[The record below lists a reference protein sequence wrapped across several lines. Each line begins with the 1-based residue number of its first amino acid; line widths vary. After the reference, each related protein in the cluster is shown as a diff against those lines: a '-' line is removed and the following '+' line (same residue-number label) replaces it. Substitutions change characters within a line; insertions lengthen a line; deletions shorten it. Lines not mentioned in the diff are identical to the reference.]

1 LAELQRDPISRA
13 QFLTMGIVGSL
24 VGAVLTIP
32 PTVYLLSPTI
42 QTNFQGRSDIPNE
55 WVEAGSVWEIPSGAP
70 MEFRVEF
77 SQKQTYDAGQPGA
90 EEEPSP
96 EGVPPNVGT
105 AINTV
110 LVSWRDGKLPG
121 ILEDNGGTQT
131 LSTPEVEELSRRI
144 NVLSNHCAHLG
155 CPTRWQAEK
164 GLIVCPCHGGEYDI
178 NGGYRAG
185 PPPHG
190 LFRFAYEIREDGS
203 LYVKHDF
210 TNGRPWVV

>member
-13 QFLTMGIVGSL
+13 QFLTMSIVGSL

-32 PTVYLLSPTI
+32 PAVYLLSPTI
-42 QTNFQGRSDIPNE
+42 QTNFQGRSDIPDE
-55 WVEAGSVWEIPSGAP
+55 WVEAGSIWEIPSGAP
-70 MEFRVEF
+70 IEYRVEF

-121 ILEDNGGTQT
+121 VLKDNRDTQT
-131 LSTPEVEELSRRI
+131 LSASEVAELSRRRT
-144 NVLSNHCAHLG
+144 VLSNHCAHLG

-178 NGGYRAG
+178 NGHYRAG

-190 LFRFAYEIREDGS
+190 LFRFAYEIREDGG

>member
-1 LAELQRDPISRA
+1 MAELQRDPISRA

-32 PTVYLLSPTI
+32 PAVYVLSPTI
-42 QTNFQGRSDIPNE
+42 QTNFQGRSDIPDA

-90 EEEPSP
+90 EEELSP

-105 AINTV
+105 AINTI

-121 ILEDNGGTQT
+121 VLKDNRDTQT
-131 LSTPEVEELSRRI
+131 LSASEVAELSRRI

-178 NGGYRAG
+178 NGHYRAG

>member
-1 LAELQRDPISRA
+1 MAELQRDPVSRA

-32 PTVYLLSPTI
+32 PTIYLLSPTI
-42 QTNFQGRSDIPNE
+42 QTNIQGRSDIPDE
-55 WVEAGSVWEIPSGAP
+55 WVEAGSVWQIPSGAP
-70 MEFRVEF
+70 MEFRVEV
-77 SQKQTYDAGQPGA
+77 SQKQTYDAGPPGA

-121 ILEDNGGTQT
+121 VLKDNRDTQT
-131 LSTPEVEELSRRI
+131 LSASEVAELSRRI

-178 NGGYRAG
+178 NGHYRAG

>member
-1 LAELQRDPISRA
+1 LAELQRDPITRG
-13 QFLTMGIVGSL
+13 QFLAMGVVGSL

-32 PTVYLLSPTI
+32 PAVYVLSPTI
-42 QTNFQGRSDIPNE
+42 QTNFQGRSDIPDE
-55 WVEAGSVWEIPSGAP
+55 WVEAGSIWDIPSGAP
-70 MEFRVEF
+70 IVFRVEF
-77 SQKQTYDAGQPGA
+77 PQKQTYDAGQPAG
-90 EEEPSP
+90 EEEPRP
-96 EGVPPNVGT
+96 EGIAPNVGT

-110 LVSWRDGKLPG
+110 LVSWHDGKLPDIVG
-121 ILEDNGGTQT
+121 DNRSARV
-131 LSTPEVEELSRRI
+131 LSASEVDGLSRRI

-155 CPTRWQAEK
+155 CPTRWQVEK

-210 TNGRPWVV
+210 TNGTPWVV

>member
-1 LAELQRDPISRA
+1 MAELQRDPVSRA

-32 PTVYLLSPTI
+32 PTIYLLSPTI
-42 QTNFQGRSDIPNE
+42 QTNIQGRSDIPDE
-55 WVEAGSVWEIPSGAP
+55 WVEAGSVWQIPSGAP

-121 ILEDNGGTQT
+121 VLKDNRDTQT
-131 LSTPEVEELSRRI
+131 LSASEVAELSRRI

-178 NGGYRAG
+178 NGHYRAG

-190 LFRFAYEIREDGS
+190 LFRFAYEIREDGG

>member
-13 QFLTMGIVGSL
+13 QFLALGAVGSL
-24 VGAVLTIP
+24 VGAVLAVP
-32 PTVYLLSPTI
+32 SAVYVLSPTI
-42 QTNFQGRSDIPNE
+42 QTNFQGRSDIPDE
-55 WVEAGSVWEIPSGAP
+55 WIEAGSVWEIPSGAP
-70 MEFRVEF
+70 IEYRVEF
-77 SQKQTYDAGQPGA
+77 PQKQTYDSGQPGA
-90 EEEPSP
+90 EEEPTP
-96 EGVPPNVGT
+96 KGVPPNVGT

-110 LVSWRDGKLPG
+110 LVSWHDGKIPT
-121 ILEDNGGTQT
+121 ILQDDRGTQT
-131 LSTPEVEELSRRI
+131 LSASEAEELSRRV

-178 NGGYRAG
+178 NGHYRAG

-190 LFRFAYEIREDGS
+190 LFRFAYEIREDGG

-210 TNGRPWVV
+210 ANGTPWVV